1 MKRSWIGFGLLVLL
15 LVISL
20 AVTAVM
26 TRLHD
31 EIELDL
37 QQASRCAMDKDWDS
51 AELFFRRA
59 RENWES
65 REHFRACFSDH
76 TPSEEIDSDF
86 AAAEIFRQSRDRVAF
101 AAACASLATQTAAI
115 GEAHEP
121 VWWNFF

>member
-1 MKRSWIGFGLLVLL
+1 MKRSWIGFGLLVVLL
-15 LVISL
+15 IISL

-37 QQASRCAMDKDWDS
+37 KQASRCAMEKDWDS
-51 AELFFRRA
+51 AELFFLRA
-59 RENWES
+59 RSRWES

-86 AAAEIFRQSRDRVAF
+86 AAAEILRQSRDRVAF